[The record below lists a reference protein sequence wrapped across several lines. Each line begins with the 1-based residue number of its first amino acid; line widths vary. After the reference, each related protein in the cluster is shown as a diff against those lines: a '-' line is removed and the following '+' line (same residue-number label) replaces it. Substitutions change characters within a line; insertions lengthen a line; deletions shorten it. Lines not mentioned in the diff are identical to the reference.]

1 MSAIGSKLRAMADG
15 LVAFWCPGCNESHS
29 IRPRP
34 SASPS
39 WEFNGDGD
47 RPTFSPSILV
57 TSGHYASHRRAD
69 DECWCT
75 YNAAHPDEPGKR
87 YKCTRCHS
95 FVRDG
100 NIQFLD
106 DCTHALA
113 GQTVPLPD
121 WPTGEDA

>member
-15 LVAFWCPGCNESHS
+15 LVAFWCPGCDEAHTV
-29 IRPRP
+29 RPRP
-34 SASPS
+34 AASPS

-47 RPTFSPSILV
+47 RPTFAPSILV
-57 TSGHYASHRRAD
+57 TGTQRLTD
-69 DECWCT
+69 DEH
-75 YNAAHPDEPGKR
+75 ARVMRGEHVEPR
-87 YKCTRCHS
+87 PLVCHS

-100 NIQFLD
+100 NIEFLG